1 MHREDRRTWTLVNS
15 CSSSLNLILGQAKR
29 VLLPSN
35 QMQSFSTKIDDAA
48 TSSDIDGSLT
58 VGRIDDLR
66 PGTCVRVEL
75 PDGDEVAVYN
85 VNGEY
90 YATDNFC
97 PHKGAPLADGQ
108 LCGHIV
114 ECGWHG
120 WQYDVRTGECLTVK
134 DRIKTFKVRTED
146 GWVKLWL

>member
-1 MHREDRRTWTLVNS
+1 MHREDRRTWTSVIS

-97 PHKGAPLADGQ
+97 PHQGAPLADGQ

-120 WQYDVRTGECLTVK
+120 WQFDVRTGECLTVK
-134 DRIKTFKVRTED
+134 DRIRTFEVRTEE